1 MSEQTEKIN
10 IIELLMGIKED
21 VSSIKT
27 DMSNFKEAQRT
38 EKEVIMKAIADVRS
52 DYERELKGLE
62 CKFKELETRLTTKVN
77 GLQTVQNSL
86 VGDVDN
92 LKKADDKKDAEK
104 YRKILAF
111 MSAGLGGMALAK
123 LPDVITYFIK
133 LAGN

>member
-1 MSEQTEKIN
+1 MGEQAEKIN
-10 IIELLMGIKED
+10 IIELLMVIKED

-27 DMSNFKEAQRT
+27 DMANFKEAQRT
-38 EKEVIMKAIADVRS
+38 EKEVIMKAIEDVRC
-52 DYERELKGLE
+52 DCEREL
-62 CKFKELETRLTTKVN
+62 KELETRLTAKVN

-111 MSAGLGGMALAK
+111 ISAGLGGMALAK

>member
-38 EKEVIMKAIADVRS
+38 EKEVIMKAIDDVRC
-52 DYERELKGLE
+52 DCERE
-62 CKFKELETRLTTKVN
+62 FKELETRLNTKIN

-86 VGDVDN
+86 VGDVDS
-92 LKKADDKKDAEK
+92 LKKADDKKDAEH
-104 YRKILAF
+104 YRKVLAF
-111 MSAGLGGMALAK
+111 LSVGLGGMVLAK
-123 LPDVITYFIK
+123 LPDFIKFLVK
-133 LAGN
+133 LAGE

>member
-52 DYERELKGLE
+52 DYERELKD
-62 CKFKELETRLTTKVN
+62 LETRLVTKVS
-77 GLQTVQNSL
+77 GLQMVQNNL
-86 VGDVDN
+86 VGEVDN
-92 LKKADDKKDAEK
+92 LKTAGDKKDAEH

-111 MSAGLGGMALAK
+111 LSAGLGGMALAK
-123 LPDVITYFIK
+123 VPEVISYFIK

>member
-38 EKEVIMKAIADVRS
+38 EKEVIMKAIEDVRS
-52 DYERELKGLE
+52 DCEREL
-62 CKFKELETRLTTKVN
+62 KELETRLTNKVN

>member
-1 MSEQTEKIN
+1 MGEQTEKIN
-10 IIELLMGIKED
+10 IIELLMVIKED

-27 DMSNFKEAQRT
+27 DMVNFKEVQRT
-38 EKEVIMKAIADVRS
+38 EKEVIMKAIEDVRS
-52 DYERELKGLE
+52 DCEREL
-62 CKFKELETRLTTKVN
+62 KELETRLTTKVN

-111 MSAGLGGMALAK
+111 VSAGLGGMALAK
-123 LPDVITYFIK
+123 LPDVIIYFIK

>member
-27 DMSNFKEAQRT
+27 DMFNFKEAQRT
-38 EKEVIMKAIADVRS
+38 EKEVIMKAITDVRS
-52 DYERELKGLE
+52 DYERELK
-62 CKFKELETRLTTKVN
+62 ELEVRLTTKVN

-86 VGDVDN
+86 VGDVDS

-133 LAGN
+133 LAGS